1 MTNLESK
8 KNGLNNGSTFLLIPF
23 DPNNIQSNVMI
34 HRQNSYINVPPSS
47 QSLQQGNQ
55 NIYPNLKC

>member
-8 KNGLNNGSTFLLIPF
+8 KNGLNNGCTFLLIPF
-23 DPNNIQSNVMI
+23 DPDNIQPNVMV
-34 HRQNSYINVPPSS
+34 HRQNSYINVPPS
-47 QSLQQGNQ
+47 QSLQHLNQ